1 MKSRLGDHVKMNTS
15 KKRQFGVNRQK
26 KILEDTLI
34 HLIDYMEKWIG
45 GLCGSK

>member
-1 MKSRLGDHVKMNTS
+1 MKSRLGHHVKMNAS
-15 KKRQFGVNRQK
+15 KKIQFGVNRQK

-34 HLIDYMEKWIG
+34 HLTGYVEKWIG